1 MTESCDSLK
10 TKKYFDHR
18 DLTNTFEALLNQ
30 REESFN
36 SRERDIGIQVS
47 ALDRKFEVLQTE
59 NSRLKLE
66 VLEWQRK
73 MESTSDEAAAKAEQ
87 LRLLQWRMDD
97 ERNMKQQGDD
107 QDKRRMNQLS
117 SDLSAARD
125 RAAHDALEIEKLTEK
140 VRISTFMQLK
150 HAMLLLIRT
159 ALSDAIILSCQIR

>member
-1 MTESCDSLK
+1 MKCNEGTVVLK
-10 TKKYFDHR
+10 HSSHDRILWLRKYKKYSDR
-18 DLTNTFEALLNQ
+18 DLTNTFEALLIQ

-47 ALDRKFEVLQTE
+47 ALDRKFDVLQTE

-66 VLEWQRK
+66 ILEWQRK
-73 MESTSDEAAAKAEQ
+73 MEYTSDDAANKGEQ

-117 SDLSAARD
+117 SDLSAARE
-125 RAAHDALEIEKLTEK
+125 RAAHDALETAKLTEK
-140 VRISTFMQLK
+140 VKIK
-150 HAMLLLIRT
+150 H
-159 ALSDAIILSCQIR
+159 